1 MMSGSENEV
10 PVHPVA
16 FEVIRSRLL
25 AITEE
30 MRIALQSVSGSPT
43 VTEASDFFTGLFLP
57 DGSFASMGFQVSF
70 QAPVVGHLIR
80 AVYARPTVEI
90 RDGDMFCG
98 NDPFVGALHQN
109 DVQLAGPIYADGQLF
124 AWAGVEAHVTDIGG
138 MDFASWSPN
147 ARDAR
152 QEGLRIPCVRLVEG
166 GRMREDILEMILT
179 ATRLP
184 AQLNLDFRAF
194 VATINVARERVT
206 ELVGR
211 YGARTLSAVM
221 RRMIDV
227 SRERV
232 EERLRELPDGEFR
245 AVDFLEHDG
254 EANRLYKLD
263 LRMRKRGARLRFD
276 FSGSSRQAPGF
287 INATRSG
294 LEGGVTG
301 ALLPM
306 LAYDIP
312 WNQGVLHT
320 AEIVAPDGL
329 ICTAQFPAP
338 VGAATVE
345 TIWVVSNV
353 CSQALNRLLACSS
366 KYRDRAQAV
375 SDGTMATFNLGGRNQ
390 YGEAFGLHLM
400 DPLAGGY
407 AAFSTKDGY
416 EAGGPINS
424 PAPAIADVER
434 NELAAPLFYLYRRLA
449 RDTGGAGRYR
459 GGASAEVALTLGG
472 IEEAEAL
479 IMTHGAEVPNA
490 CGLFGGYPGSTVVQ
504 KWANGAAKNGIPDS
518 EPQWS
523 HFGPKPGLRK
533 MRAGDIFAASWQGG
547 GGWGDPLERDPAA
560 VHRDFLN
567 NLVSRESATD
577 IYGVVLNETAFD
589 TEQTLALRDSL
600 RAARIRGR
608 SRDADCPPHAH
619 ALGEIGPA
627 LKLMRVGSEIHIV
640 SRAGATLARGSTR
653 WRDGAIRDSFK
664 LPPQLRLHQDL
675 EISCYYCPVSGEQ
688 LSVDVHEKGMVP
700 PDDIDLE
707 VTSVRPATPVEA
719 S

>member
-1 MMSGSENEV
+1 MGPNNAETT
-10 PVHPVA
+10 VHAVA

-70 QAPVVGHLIR
+70 QAPVVGNLIR
-80 AVYARPTVEI
+80 AVYARPTLEP

-109 DVQLAGPIYADGQLF
+109 VIQLAGPIYADGKIF

-152 QEGLRIPCVRLVEG
+152 QEGLRIPCVRLVERG
-166 GRMREDILEMILT
+166 LMREDILEMILT

-206 ELVGR
+206 ELVTR
-211 YGARTLSAVM
+211 YGAPTLSAVM
-221 RRMIDV
+221 KRMIEV
-227 SRERV
+227 SHQRV
-232 EERLRELPDGEFR
+232 EQRLLELPDGEFR

-254 EANRLYKLD
+254 EANRLYKID
-263 LRMRKRGARLRFD
+263 LRMIKRGAHLDFD
-276 FSGSSRQAPGF
+276 FSGSSPQAPGF

-312 WNQGVLHT
+312 WNQGVLQT
-320 AEIVAPDGL
+320 ADIIAPDGL

-353 CSQALNRLLACSS
+353 CSQALNRLLSCAP
-366 KYRDRAQAV
+366 KYRERAQAV

-390 YGEAFGLHLM
+390 YGEPFGLHLM

-407 AAFSTKDGY
+407 AAFAGKDGY

-449 RDTGGAGRYR
+449 RDTGGPGRFR
-459 GGASAEVALTLGG
+459 GGASAEVALTLAG
-472 IEEAEAL
+472 IDEADAL

-490 CGLFGGYPGSTVVQ
+490 CGLFGGHPGATVIQ
-504 KWANGAAKNGIPDS
+504 KWASGAAKNGVCFG
-518 EPQWS
+518 EPTWI
-523 HFGPKPGLRK
+523 HFGPKPGLQK
-533 MRAGDIFAASWQGG
+533 MRVGDVFAASWQGG
-547 GGWGDPLERDPAA
+547 GGWGDPLSRDPVA
-560 VHRDFLN
+560 VHRDYQSD
-567 NLVSRESATD
+567 LVSRQAAAD
-577 IYGVVLNETAFD
+577 IYGVIVNDNELDA
-589 TEQTLALRDSL
+589 EATLTL
-600 RAARIRGR
+600 RAAIRAGRIS
-608 SRDADCPPHAH
+608 SRTIRADCPPDAPII
-619 ALGEIGPA
+619 GEIGPA
-627 LKLMRVGSEIHIV
+627 LRLVRVGTEVHVV
-640 SRAGATLARGSTR
+640 SRAGATLARGSTC
-653 WRDGAIRDSFK
+653 WREGAIRAPFATSCM
-664 LPPQLRLHQDL
+664 LRLHEGL
-675 EISCYYCPVSGEQ
+675 EMSSFYCPVSGE
-688 LSVDVHEKGMVP
+688 LLAVDVHEKGAFP
-700 PDDIDLE
+700 PDDIILE
-707 VTSVRPATPVEA
+707 LA
-719 S
+719 SLGSMVSARST

>member
-1 MMSGSENEV
+1 MNA
-10 PVHPVA
+10 PVRDDAINPVV

-43 VTEASDFFTGLFLP
+43 VTEASDFFTGLFLA

-80 AVYARPTVEI
+80 AVHARPSFEI

-109 DVQLAGPIYADGQLF
+109 DIQLAGPIFADGVIV

-152 QEGLRIPCVRLVEG
+152 QEGLRIPCVKLVEE

-184 AQLNLDFRAF
+184 AQLGLDFRAF
-194 VATINVARERVT
+194 VATLNVARQRVGA
-206 ELVGR
+206 LVRR
-211 YGARTLSAVM
+211 YGADTLSAVM

-227 SRERV
+227 SQRRV
-232 EERLRELPDGEFR
+232 EERLLSLPDGAFR
-245 AVDFLEHDG
+245 AVDYLEHDG
-254 EANRLYKLD
+254 EANRLYKVD
-263 LRMRKRGARLRFD
+263 LLLLKRGATLTFD

-294 LEGGVTG
+294 LEGGTTG

-312 WNQGVLHT
+312 WNQGVLRT
-320 AEIVAPDGL
+320 ATIVAPDGL
-329 ICTAQFPAP
+329 VCTAQFPAP

-353 CSQALNRLLACSS
+353 CSQALNRMLSCAPA
-366 KYRDRAQAV
+366 YRARAQAV

-390 YGEAFGLHLM
+390 YGEPFGLHLM

-407 AAFSTKDGY
+407 AAFATKDGY

-434 NELAAPLFYLYRRLA
+434 NELAAPLFYFYRRLA
-449 RDTGGAGRYR
+449 RDTGGAGRFR
-459 GGASAEVALTLGG
+459 GGLSAEVALTLAG
-472 IEEAEAL
+472 IADADAL
-479 IMTHGAEVPNA
+479 VMTHGAEVPNT
-490 CGLFGGYPGSTVVQ
+490 CGLFGGHPGATVVQ
-504 KWANGAAKNGIPDS
+504 RWADGGSTAGVCHAAPD
-518 EPQWS
+518 WIT
-523 HFGPKPGLRK
+523 FGPKPGLRR
-533 MRAGDIFAASWQGG
+533 MRAGDVFAVSWQGG
-547 GGWGDPLERDPAA
+547 GGWGDPLDREAAA
-560 VHRDFLN
+560 VVQDVAGG
-567 NLVSRESATD
+567 LVSREAAHET
-577 IYGVVLNETAFD
+577 YGVVLSGSGFDESATAS
-589 TEQTLALRDSL
+589 LRDAR
-600 RAARIRGR
+600 RAERIRGHAR
-608 SRDADCPPHAH
+608 AADCPDDAETIGAIGQ
-619 ALGEIGPA
+619 ALRIVRADGEV
-627 LKLMRVGSEIHIV
+627 RVV
-640 SRAGATLARGSTR
+640 SRAGATLSRGSTA
-653 WRDGAIRDSFK
+653 WRQGAVQAPFARSAM
-664 LPPQLRLHQDL
+664 LNLHADL
-675 EISCYYCPVSGEQ
+675 AMSAFYCPVSGEL
-688 LSVDVHEKGMVP
+688 LSVDIHDGDAGP
-700 PDDIDLE
+700 PDDIGLDLDHF
-707 VTSVRPATPVEA
+707 TSQIV
-719 S
+719 